1 MSMDR
6 EDMIED
12 CLERIRSAWNAGDAK
27 AFAAEFTEDATF
39 VVWTGTPL
47 LGRLEI
53 ERAHLDVLA
62 RETSMKLKVLSTTFP
77 ADDVAVVLT
86 VAGVGTGA
94 AIPFEKMQ
102 TSTLVRQ
109 ENQWRCA
116 AFQNTEMSPDAKR
129 LYNPGKQF

>member
-6 EDMIED
+6 EDMIEY

-62 RETSMKLKVLSTTFP
+62 RETSMKL
-77 ADDVAVVLT
+77 
-86 VAGVGTGA
+86 
-94 AIPFEKMQ
+94 
-102 TSTLVRQ
+102 
-109 ENQWRCA
+109 
-116 AFQNTEMSPDAKR
+116 
-129 LYNPGKQF
+129 